1 MADAVNGYGHP
12 HKGPRNELASLNF
25 QLNRLKPHDSI
36 VHARL
41 DVALGLLVR
50 AYPRYTHPLLDEDSV
65 RKRIKYLMDYR
76 VVPYSSPGFPLMT
89 ECANTSDAIERF
101 GQLILDIA
109 VYRVLWF
116 LDNDLSHLT
125 PVEAFERC
133 LSDCWKIH
141 IKEEPHP
148 IEKIRNNRFRL
159 IFGGALVNTL
169 VERFFNQDYQDA
181 CTARYLDIPAQ
192 PGLGFTDSMAS
203 EIYSRMRDIPKV
215 TSDIQGWDFSVY
227 GELLRKA
234 AEIRISSCDNPDPRW
249 RRGIMNTVRNIT
261 HKLVAFSNGEVW
273 EISDGIMSSGSFL
286 TASLNSDA
294 RALLAIA
301 VDLDLGAKPDPRHY
315 RTMGDD
321 IVQYDYGFSD
331 LELKEAYANF
341 GFVVTDIARAEVNG
355 KFSFCS
361 HSFCPDGVIL
371 ETSARTLFRLLGHE
385 PQVEFLAQFIQECR
399 HNPDLIS
406 SLTILFYT
414 GWDLVRFE
422 DHYGLSEPAPI
433 DSGKMSTKKK
443 TAAEKQRANKQRQQ
457 AQMRKSAQQAAAL
470 VERDMQP
477 IAYGKVRRGAGP
489 RMVQTRS
496 DCICI
501 KHKELFDWPTGQ
513 SPYTVNAFL
522 SVNPANSAVFPWLYR
537 VAMNFEKYQF
547 RKLKF
552 TYYPR
557 CGATQ
562 IGQAI
567 MALDPKSSDSAP
579 VSLQVLS
586 TYHVRSQ
593 GPMWKEFGINIPQ
606 DVIGGGLRFVR
617 PAAFSAAGI
626 ASLYDVGRFI
636 FATDG
641 ANPASATIGE
651 LEVSYEVE
659 LHLPASPPET
669 PVPAA
674 YINGGGAASS
684 SNLFGATPAAGG
696 LLYNTHA
703 NNVVYLHNV
712 DMSGNLQT
720 DEYVI
725 SLAVY
730 GTGISAL
737 TLALTGSIKTNMGP
751 VVNAAGTSLINY
763 WVVTFTS
770 ASPLLTFTCT
780 ATTVSDSQLAVTQL
794 GGVSTI

>member
-25 QLNRLKPHDSI
+25 QLNRLKPHDPAI
-36 VHARL
+36 HARL
-41 DVALGLLVR
+41 DAALGLFAR
-50 AYPRYTHPLLDEDSV
+50 AYPRYTHPLLDEDSI
-65 RKRIKYLMDYR
+65 RERIKYLMDYR

-89 ECANTSDAIERF
+89 ECANTNDAIKRF
-101 GQLILDIA
+101 GRLVLDIA

-148 IEKIRNNRFRL
+148 IEKIKNNRFRL
-159 IFGGALVNTL
+159 IFGGALVNAL

-249 RRGIMNTVRNIT
+249 RRGVMNTVRNIT
-261 HKLVAFSNGEVW
+261 HKLVTFSNGEVW

-294 RALLAIA
+294 RALLAAA
-301 VDLDLGAKPDPRHY
+301 VDLHLGAKPDPKHY

-321 IVQYDYGFSD
+321 IVQFDYGFSD
-331 LELKEAYANF
+331 SELKGAYADF
-341 GFVVTDIARAEVNG
+341 GFTVTDIARAGVNE

-361 HSFCPDGVIL
+361 HSFCPDGIIL

-385 PQVEFLAQFIQECR
+385 PQVEFLTQFIQECR

-414 GWDLVRFE
+414 GWDLMKFE
-422 DHYGLSEPAPI
+422 DHHGLNEPAPI

-443 TAAEKQRANKQRQQ
+443 NKAAGNANKQKQ
-457 AQMRKSAQQAAAL
+457 AQVRQSAQRAAAI
-470 VERDMQP
+470 VERDMVP
-477 IAYGKVRRGAGP
+477 AAYGRVRRGGGP
-489 RMVQTRS
+489 SMVQASR

-501 KHKELFDWPTGQ
+501 KHKELFDWPLGY

-522 SVNPANSAVFPWLYR
+522 FINPANSGVFPWLYR
-537 VAMNFEKYQF
+537 IAINFEKYRF

-557 CGATQ
+557 CGSTQ
-562 IGQAI
+562 AGQAVL
-567 MALDPKSSDSAP
+567 AVDPKSSDNAP
-579 VSLQVLS
+579 VSLPVLS
-586 TYHVRSQ
+586 SYHVRSQ
-593 GPMWKEFGINIPQ
+593 GPMWKEFSINVPQ
-606 DVIGGGLRFVR
+606 DVLGRELRYTR
-617 PAAFSAAGI
+617 PAAFAAAGL
-626 ASLYDVGRFI
+626 STLYDVGRFI

-641 ANPASATIGE
+641 ANPAGATIGE

-669 PVPAA
+669 PVPSA

-684 SNLFGATPAAGG
+684 SNLFGATPVAGG
-696 LLYNTHA
+696 LLYSTHL
-703 NNVVYLHNV
+703 NNVISLHNI
-712 DMSGNLQT
+712 DMSGNIQT
-720 DEYVI
+720 DEYVV

-737 TLALTGSIKTNMGP
+737 TLAPTGFIKTNMGP
-751 VVNAAGTSLINY
+751 VINAAGTSLINF
-763 WVVTFTS
+763 WVVTFTAS
-770 ASPLLTFTCT
+770 SPLLTFTCT
-780 ATTVSDSQLAVTQL
+780 ATTVTDAQLAVTQV
-794 GGVSTI
+794 GGVTAL